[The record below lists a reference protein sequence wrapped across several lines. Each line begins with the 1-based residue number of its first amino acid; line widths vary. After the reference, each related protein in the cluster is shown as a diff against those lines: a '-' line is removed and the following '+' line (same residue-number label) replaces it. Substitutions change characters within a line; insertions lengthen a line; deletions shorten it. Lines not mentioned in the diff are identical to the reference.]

1 MRLISALHSVSRE
14 DYSLIM
20 IRIRKRR
27 RNPAF
32 YDIAD
37 VPIQN
42 IKKPI
47 YNVKTDITRANVKL
61 RTLIDEEKYI
71 EARTLFIEI
80 IKSNR
85 YHFQHL
91 WRVKT
96 DIDSNL
102 ITESNVFFIL

>member
-1 MRLISALHSVSRE
+1 
-14 DYSLIM
+14 M

-102 ITESNVFFIL
+102 LQRVMYFLYYRQVLKLLVNLHQKT